1 MNLFSDDAS
10 VQTDQRIV
18 FRDKKVSFSSEAVI
32 DESGQ
37 SSGVRSR
44 SRHTRQPK
52 QSWSQT
58 RWGDNDKDCQVKP
71 SDFERLPRKQGWRKN
86 HRRHPNH
93 HYHITQIQPFITNP
107 ANANPSKVSNNI
119 GNKNRTVNLDGDLDL
134 PPAIQKSS
142 LAVLDRGKHLE
153 LDFHKGI
160 QTDHDPESS
169 ASFTDSYKSEIYSQ
183 DPTFFHQVD
192 VHVIEEVSARWY
204 KSIKK
209 LVRHIEDVVDT
220 EPRYSERRDL
230 VVVRG
235 IFVWVAENLVYEPSF
250 ADTALDTIDILRDKT
265 GARKDFVKIF
275 TEMCQAANIKSKI
288 ITGFVKDDS
297 YQPGRQRRIR
307 KFP

>member
-1 MNLFSDDAS
+1 M
-10 VQTDQRIV
+10 
-18 FRDKKVSFSSEAVI
+18 FRNKKVSFSSEAVI

-37 SSGVRSR
+37 SSGVRSGGR
-44 SRHTRQPK
+44 SRNPK

-58 RWGDNDKDCQVKP
+58 RWGYDDKDCQVKP

-93 HYHITQIQPFITNP
+93 HLHITQTQPFKSRTTH
-107 ANANPSKVSNNI
+107 ANASKVSNHTDN
-119 GNKNRTVNLDGDLDL
+119 NNRTVNLDGDLEL
-134 PPAIQKSS
+134 PSAIKKSS
-142 LAVLDRGKHLE
+142 LAVLDKTKNLD

-169 ASFTDSYKSEIYSQ
+169 ASYTDSYKSEIYSE
-183 DPTFFHQVD
+183 DPSFFHQVD
-192 VHVIEEVSARWY
+192 VHVIQEVSARWY
-204 KSIKK
+204 KSLKK

-220 EPRYSERRDL
+220 EPRYLERRDL

-250 ADTALDTIDILRDKT
+250 ADEPLDTIDILRDKI

-275 TEMCQAANIKSKI
+275 IEMCQAAKIKNKT
-288 ITGFVKDDS
+288 ITGFIKDDS
-297 YQPGRQRRIR
+297 YKPGKHLKQIH
-307 KFP
+307 FYYST